1 MQYVIEDINFS
12 LIEEQSLSSEDQVSI
27 VKCYVQAYS
36 TYTYNGKDYS
46 SACPIYLVAT
56 KETSP
61 DGTITVTRNSEGFP
75 SSDTVL
81 DKVKAS
87 IESDITT
94 LITEKTYYSLK
105 IKSLGDA
112 QELLGLPSGG
122 SSTIEVVL
130 P

>member
-1 MQYVIEDINFS
+1 MKYVIKNIDFS
-12 LIEEQSLSSEDQVSI
+12 LTEEQSLSLEDQVSVI
-27 VKCYVQAYS
+27 KCYVEAHS

-46 SACPIYLVAT
+46 SVCPIYLVAT

-61 DGTITVTRNSEGFP
+61 DGVVTVTRNSEEFS
-75 SSDTVL
+75 SSDTAL

-87 IESDITT
+87 IESDIST
-94 LITEKTYYSLK
+94 LIAEKTYYSLK

-112 QELLGLPSGG
+112 QELSGLPSGG